1 MDFPGKNIR
10 VGCHFLYPGDLHDSG
25 IKPTS
30 VWQADSLLPRCLR
43 SPLQNWSP
51 MIPNHSLQIHKNDYF
66 WQKAKGNETKM
77 VTNRAFG
84 FICNSFLKEKVDSG
98 WGRLF
103 QRWLQQSLPCRS
115 TCIMGLG
122 CSSPKEVKPISC
134 PLETDWPALTNR
146 MWRKW
151 QGDRAPEPGFKRS
164 CSFCFHCLG
173 TRFSTRDIRGRVPG
187 GLKIE
192 DREIPEFHS
201 SQLRSQTWD
210 WDHLRLLGEYV

>member
-1 MDFPGKNIR
+1 MTQGSNPHLCGRRILYCQDAWEAHYKTDHLWFPTIHSK
-10 VGCHFLYPGDLHDSG
+10 S
-25 IKPTS
+25 IKVIISDKRQKEMKQKWWLIGPLVLS
-30 VWQADSLLPRCLR
+30 V
-43 SPLQNWSP
+43 
-51 MIPNHSLQIHKNDYF
+51 IVF
-66 WQKAKGNETKM
+66 WKK
-77 VTNRAFG
+77 
-84 FICNSFLKEKVDSG
+84 KVDSG